1 MLTAYTLNFLLQAT
15 CQLQNGECISMIMK
29 VILKKSEKPT
39 EDQSR
44 H

>member
-15 CQLQNGECISMIMK
+15 CQLQNGEYISMIMK
-29 VILKKSEKPT
+29 VILKKTEKST
-39 EDQSR
+39 EEQSR